1 MSRNVT
7 DAMTLNAMRAKST
20 VGALRAMVTAAA
32 TLPLL
37 VIVNVDE
44 GRLVDTGAG
53 GAGIG

>member
-20 VGALRAMVTAAA
+20 VGALSAMVTAAA

-37 VIVNVDE
+37 VIATVDE

>member
-1 MSRNVT
+1 
-7 DAMTLNAMRAKST
+7 MTLNAMRAKST

-53 GAGIG
+53 GAG